1 MCILPC
7 HFNLMPSSLCCDF
20 PKFCRLGSHLGHI
33 FNDGPKPTGQRYCVN
48 SCSLEFLPE
57 TEVDGSVKKEDA
69 EEIHHPATLGGCS
82 SDGTCRLPPKSP
94 RTAVRDRIE
103 MRANFLDTS
112 ANSNSLR

>member
-1 MCILPC
+1 MFIEESIL
-7 HFNLMPSSLCCDF
+7 FSKVTYTNYLMHGKIVFL
-20 PKFCRLGSHLGHI
+20 I
-33 FNDGPKPTGQRYCVN
+33 FGFFFVFRYCIN
-48 SCSLEFLPE
+48 SCSMEFLPE

-103 MRANFLDTS
+103 IRANFLDTS
-112 ANSNSLR
+112 SNSNGLR

>member
-1 MCILPC
+1 M
-7 HFNLMPSSLCCDF
+7 HG
-20 PKFCRLGSHLGHI
+20 KI
-33 FNDGPKPTGQRYCVN
+33 FLIFGFFFVFRYCIN
-48 SCSLEFLPE
+48 SCSMEFLPE

-103 MRANFLDTS
+103 IRANFLDTS
-112 ANSNSLR
+112 SYYWRDNSRKRISNCPQSLPKGITLEATFLS